1 MGLKLIG
8 VKQRERK
15 EWGQIIQNLLIIMI
29 IMIIIIIIIIIMM
42 FSYVERLIC
51 GNIPFSVQ
59 IEEVVEITNKQYPNK
74 RNFRIK

>member
-1 MGLKLIG
+1 M
-8 VKQRERK
+8 
-15 EWGQIIQNLLIIMI
+15 

-51 GNIPFSVQ
+51 GNIPFSIQV
-59 IEEVVEITNKQYPNK
+59 EEVVDITDKQYTNK

>member
-1 MGLKLIG
+1 
-8 VKQRERK
+8 
-15 EWGQIIQNLLIIMI
+15 
-29 IMIIIIIIIIIMM
+29 MIIIIIIIIIMM
-42 FSYVERLIC
+42 FSYVELLIC